1 VQSEFCQTRNELS
14 CPKYCILLAHLHR
27 IPKSSG
33 PLPITPPECSNIIP
47 PPKVPPLSIM
57 MNHYDSLLNGPEVLP
72 TVLPRTTGIV
82 DFSKLF
88 RKHRHISHEAD
99 SKRSVSTV
107 SSRHPEENGS
117 ENSQILHMAPPKRP
131 RRIDRSLS
139 SISNNSGRRLDGSS
153 DEKEEDETKQAAEEL
168 SWNIID
174 REIFEWQYVCQT
186 GRPYWWSPESK
197 YLHLKRV
204 PPKLTNELKSK
215 TWLRS
220 TDDCPK
226 PKTTCGAPRRSLS
239 DSYLTNPNTVHD
251 LAHLVAVQLLS
262 SCFTLLPDHIIGLPS
277 PNYGPLDKSTVSTLP
292 DPSMISSLRMH
303 THFRYSPSFGHEA
316 RNTSPVQLWSGSTDG
331 PSPRSYTPPNASTSL
346 PTPDIGTSG
355 RASRRPRLRRA
366 LHTTE
371 VSTSEQSLESESC
384 EYAHPCRDRDG
395 LDHSPAATA
404 PPRRGRIH
412 DPTSGTV
419 NGSLRPGEAT
429 RRSGDGNRRSSRYRP
444 STSQE
449 PSREY
454 GGINTSGSYRGV
466 QPSFPPPKTNYH
478 LQPVI
483 RSEPHHVFIQPVK
496 ELVVKRWK
504 KLRHRFSG
512 SLHSPLPAS
521 RSEDQSCTS
530 GTSGASSPGMSSD
543 AKIRRRRA
551 QGRGD
556 IHSTSIDST
565 PHYNSPV
572 SGDLAP
578 ISGASFWVDS
588 RSRTPDFQFAKPIV
602 AAASFAAETNTTSLG
617 GNPIAQQPSSA
628 SDISRGIQQSSSA
641 LAICGSGHS
650 RLGFSLS
657 SKSTH
662 PTSPHPFPS
671 RRGPGRA
678 RRRSMLSEVHT
689 PEFRSAITANA
700 DGDHEPVEPGILSV
714 GTIIPIS
721 KDEDMPRAPDPRG
734 ETPDTLSIP
743 TSPQLLGTG
752 VVAQERPRMMRMS
765 TNGTQVFTPSEDGME
780 LDGLPV
786 GPGKDLWVAKGKTS
800 DSTYLM

>member
-1 VQSEFCQTRNELS
+1 VCSVEYETNLLVRNAAFCV
-14 CPKYCILLAHLHR
+14 AHIHR
-27 IPKSSG
+27 ISKSSG
-33 PLPITPPECSNIIP
+33 CLPITPPECSNIISS
-47 PPKVPPLSIM
+47 PKGPSLSIM
-57 MNHYDSLLNGPEVLP
+57 MNHYDSLLKGPEVLP

-88 RKHRHISHEAD
+88 RRHRHISREAG
-99 SKRSVSTV
+99 SKRSVATTATGR
-107 SSRHPEENGS
+107 SRHPEENGS
-117 ENSQILHMAPPKRP
+117 ENSQVLYMAPPKRP

-153 DEKEEDETKQAAEEL
+153 GEKEEDETEQAAEEL
-168 SWNIID
+168 TWNIID

-197 YLHLKRV
+197 YLRLKRV

-220 TDDCPK
+220 DDCPK
-226 PKTTCGAPRRSLS
+226 PKTICGAPRRSLS

-251 LAHLVAVQLLS
+251 LAHLVAIQLLS
-262 SCFTLLPDHIIGLPS
+262 SCFTLPPEHIIGLPS

-292 DPSMISSLRMH
+292 DPGMISSLRMH

-331 PSPRSYTPPNASTSL
+331 PSPRPSTPPNASTGL

-355 RASRRPRLRRA
+355 RTSRRPRLRRA

-371 VSTSEQSLESESC
+371 VSTSEQSLDNESGEYTHPSC
-384 EYAHPCRDRDG
+384 NRDDLG
-395 LDHSPAATA
+395 HSAAATA
-404 PPRRGRIH
+404 LYHRRRIH
-412 DPTSGTV
+412 DPTSGRIK
-419 NGSLRPGEAT
+419 GSLRPGETT
-429 RRSGDGNRRSSRYRP
+429 RRSADADRKSSRYRP
-444 STSQE
+444 STSQDS
-449 PSREY
+449 SREDCN
-454 GGINTSGSYRGV
+454 INTSGSYRGV
-466 QPSFPPPKTNYH
+466 QPSFPPSKTNYR

-483 RSEPHHVFIQPVK
+483 RSEPHHVFVQPVK

-504 KLRHRFSG
+504 KLRRRFSG
-512 SLHSPLPAS
+512 SLHSALPAS

-551 QGRGD
+551 QERGD
-556 IHSTSIDST
+556 IHSSSIDST

-572 SGDLAP
+572 SGDLIP
-578 ISGASFWVDS
+578 NSGAPFWVDP
-588 RSRTPDFQFAKPIV
+588 RNRILDFQLVDPIV
-602 AAASFAAETNTTSLG
+602 AAASFVAETNTASLR
-617 GNPIAQQPSSA
+617 GNPITQHSSV
-628 SDISRGIQQSSSA
+628 SDISPRIQQQNSA

-650 RLGFSLS
+650 RLEISLFSNP
-657 SKSTH
+657 TH
-662 PTSPHPFPS
+662 PASPHL

-689 PEFRSAITANA
+689 PEEFHSEITANA
-700 DGDHEPVEPGILSV
+700 KGDHETVERGIVSL
-714 GTIIPIS
+714 GAIIPIS
-721 KDEDMPRAPDPRG
+721 KDEDTPRTPDPIG
-734 ETPDTLSIP
+734 DTSDALSIP
-743 TSPQLLGTG
+743 ASPSLLGTD
-752 VVAQERPRMMRMS
+752 VVAKERPRMTRMS

-786 GPGKDLWVAKGKTS
+786 GPGKDLWAAKGKTS